1 MFNPLSKYR
10 QMSIVRELYVY
21 DLVLK
26 IDDDKELAVVFPFSL
41 ELYLFARSKHGDAP
55 FLKLIS

>member
-1 MFNPLSKYR
+1 
-10 QMSIVRELYVY
+10 MSIVRELYVY